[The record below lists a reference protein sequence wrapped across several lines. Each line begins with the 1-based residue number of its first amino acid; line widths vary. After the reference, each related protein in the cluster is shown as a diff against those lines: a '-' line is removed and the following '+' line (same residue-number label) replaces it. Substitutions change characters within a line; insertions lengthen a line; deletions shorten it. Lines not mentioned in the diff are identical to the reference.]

1 MSMCD
6 AFDGR
11 AGFELGAEHVFPWG
25 VLVAITLVGGGVRG
39 AGTRAG
45 TVCVEEL
52 PLCATVTTA
61 L

>member
-25 VLVAITLVGGGVRG
+25 VLVAITLVGGGLRG

-45 TVCVEEL
+45 TGCEL
-52 PLCATVTTA
+52 GLLCSVAITT